1 MLYSHLCID
10 NPLTILTV
18 LALQFPAQRQHHL
31 QQHRRIVANTL
42 HGQKLFKRCIAHP
55 VQIAEALQQAV
66 SQRIDIPLRNRIKQQ
81 QFQHHMRFH
90 MLQPVP
96 QELLF
101 QALPVARMNILFLSG
116 FSHFYGSP
124 LDFSL

>member
-1 MLYSHLCID
+1 
-10 NPLTILTV
+10 
-18 LALQFPAQRQHHL
+18 
-31 QQHRRIVANTL
+31 
-42 HGQKLFKRCIAHP
+42 
-55 VQIAEALQQAV
+55 
-66 SQRIDIPLRNRIKQQ
+66 
-81 QFQHHMRFH
+81 